1 MTIAA
6 YLKQLEQAS
15 AGLTPDKPE
24 QGSFSV
30 VMQEATEIWSN
41 NACKGYAIAASIA
54 AGMDKQQTGRIID
67 AMRAAFEEMT
77 VDEAAAFYESGE
89 Y

>member
-6 YLKQLEQAS
+6 YLRQMEQAS
-15 AGLTPDKPE
+15 KGLKSESPE
-24 QGSFSV
+24 QDSFSE
-30 VMQEATEIWSN
+30 VMQENTDIWSN

-54 AGMDKQQTGRIID
+54 AGLDKQQTDRLID
-67 AMRAAFEEMT
+67 AMREAFKEMT